1 MVIFPSNV
9 QLEKSFKVNVMH
21 NYKLL
26 KEHTQVMAAKM
37 ICKGHTEGLLLIYWI
52 LYTES
57 SKREPKWGLG
67 GL

>member
-1 MVIFPSNV
+1 
-9 QLEKSFKVNVMH
+9 MH

-37 ICKGHTEGLLLIYWI
+37 IGKGHTEGLLLIYWI